1 MAISAARWVVGRALA
16 PVTDGLLESWTA
28 SSELGPNLRA
38 LKMELLY
45 AHGMLNNAR
54 GRDVNNPALR
64 QLLLE
69 LRNLAYNADDVLDE
83 LEYFRIQDELEGTYE
98 TIDSKDRGRVGSLVL
113 NARHTGPGGIRKT
126 TFIQHIYEEL
136 KSHFHVSIWIC
147 VSLDFSANMLS
158 KEILKRIPKGKEEYP
173 NDSQEDKIAK
183 RLESKTLLLVLDDM
197 WKFPEDEW
205 KKLLAPFK
213 KGGENGSM
221 VVVTT
226 RFPKVA
232 GQVATKMN
240 HLIRMERLEYKD
252 CMNFFQQ
259 CKNLCGSL
267 REISNLVRLRHL
279 LVPDIFHSEIY
290 EVGKLKS
297 LQELR
302 RFEVK
307 KEMSGFELKQLGQ
320 LTKRMEVQM
329 GKDALGIELWKILAF
344 HILTEVEEFVITKCP
359 PVSLDHMKILVS
371 LKKLSILDCR
381 KVMAVEGEKNAC
393 CLFLEDLSI
402 YRCGVTGKE
411 LTQFISYFP
420 NISRLDIRDCKMV
433 TGLGT
438 AEKRTTA
445 TVAPLPPAS
454 NEKTEDGQTE
464 QQLQRNERELEIQD
478 TSEGLL
484 LLPPQI
490 KELWI
495 SDCPDLRLSSS
506 SLDESTQGLQGLPP
520 LGLLRVVRCPKFISN
535 RWSSRPYCP
544 FPTSLQH
551 LLLSTME
558 GEFTLEPLKNLTKL
572 YMNDCGDLRSD
583 VLWPLLAQGHV
594 TELFIYGCPN
604 LFPGSEPSRLDEH
617 HPYSYRVQEL
627 RTDGKAGIFVPSICA
642 SLTKVVFIS
651 NDDMERFTNE
661 QEKALQIL
669 TFLQDLEI
677 RKCKKLQS
685 LPAGLSQ
692 IPSLKKLHIADCES
706 VRWWPK
712 DCLPSSLIELRV
724 QSGPAIRSLPKGD
737 LPGSLQTLDVILDGD
752 KRLTVGQIVS
762 ALHAHQRKLK
772 ALRTELAGER
782 NARAEVEEYQRQL
795 EKQGELDREVV
806 RLATME
812 LVRESETE
820 KHGLQ
825 RQIYQSESAV
835 AMDDDDSGGEP
846 GSVYSSSPDLSNL
859 LELYTE
865 FGNGVGRRHQRPD
878 DLDMLAIAVVEEEEV
893 VSVTVTDA
901 TEYSGSVDATTAVVA
916 ESESLHETK
925 Y

>member
-1 MAISAARWVVGRALA
+1 MKWCENDPHLFR
-16 PVTDGLLESWTA
+16 DLEVFIVSDCP
-28 SSELGPNLRA
+28 ELT
-38 LKMELLY
+38 EL
-45 AHGMLNNAR
+45 
-54 GRDVNNPALR
+54 
-64 QLLLE
+64 
-69 LRNLAYNADDVLDE
+69 
-83 LEYFRIQDELEGTYE
+83 
-98 TIDSKDRGRVGSLVL
+98 S
-113 NARHTGPGGIRKT
+113 
-126 TFIQHIYEEL
+126 
-136 KSHFHVSIWIC
+136 
-147 VSLDFSANMLS
+147 FSDATS
-158 KEILKRIPKGKEEYP
+158 CPSG
-173 NDSQEDKIAK
+173 Q
-183 RLESKTLLLVLDDM
+183 VDM
-197 WKFPEDEW
+197 
-205 KKLLAPFK
+205 
-213 KGGENGSM
+213 
-221 VVVTT
+221 
-226 RFPKVA
+226 FPK
-232 GQVATKMN
+232 
-240 HLIRMERLEYKD
+240 
-252 CMNFFQQ
+252 
-259 CKNLCGSL
+259 L
-267 REISNLVRLRHL
+267 REIKISNCPKLMSLPPIPCTSALCVA
-279 LVPDIFHSEIY
+279 DIAR
-290 EVGKLKS
+290 VGTDIEKLS
-297 LQELR
+297 Y
-302 RFEVK
+302 K
-307 KEMSGFELKQLGQ
+307 KNQQ
-320 LTKRMEVQM
+320 TKRMEVQM

-737 LPGSLQTLDVILDGD
+737 LPGSLQTLDVSDSEEIASGLKNNEEL
-752 KRLTVGQIVS
+752 KRQC
-762 ALHAHQRKLK
+762 RKLQGTIPIIK
-772 ALRTELAGER
+772 A
-782 NARAEVEEYQRQL
+782 
-795 EKQGELDREVV
+795 
-806 RLATME
+806 
-812 LVRESETE
+812 
-820 KHGLQ
+820 
-825 RQIYQSESAV
+825 
-835 AMDDDDSGGEP
+835 
-846 GSVYSSSPDLSNL
+846 
-859 LELYTE
+859 
-865 FGNGVGRRHQRPD
+865 
-878 DLDMLAIAVVEEEEV
+878 
-893 VSVTVTDA
+893 
-901 TEYSGSVDATTAVVA
+901 
-916 ESESLHETK
+916 
-925 Y
+925 